1 MKTQRE
7 DNHLQA
13 NEAGFRR
20 HNPADALILN
30 LSSKTGRWYMSAVQT
45 PRSDCLVKA
54 ALTNDYRCWRT
65 RARTRHV
72 GPCFWWGVFRVPGPQ
87 ESEHTVSTQSV
98 LVDLYT
104 QNGMKAFEIKRL
116 TFGKYRVAYW
126 SWACR
131 VLWAGVGGILACEYV
146 VAWSWLRE
154 YNMFPSFLF

>member
-65 RARTRHV
+65 RARAKHV
-72 GPCFWWGVFRVPGPQ
+72 GLCFRWGVFRVPGPQ
-87 ESEHTVSTQSV
+87 ESEHTVSPLNQYLLIYIPRMAWRHLKSRGWLLANT
-98 LVDLYT
+98 
-104 QNGMKAFEIKRL
+104 EWL
-116 TFGKYRVAYW
+116 TGPEHAECFGLGLEGFWHVSMW
-126 SWACR
+126 WP
-131 VLWAGVGGILACEYV
+131 GVG
-146 VAWSWLRE
+146 
-154 YNMFPSFLF
+154 